1 MGSASGYR
9 GYRRQINSLL
19 LLAANG
25 LPLLGVIF
33 FDWDV
38 SALIVLYWSENLV
51 IGFYNIL
58 KMLGAGGLPAVF
70 PSLFFLVHYGGFCAV
85 HGFFISSLL
94 LNTPPEVGSDP
105 PWPLFLVFVQLLFEV
120 TEQVLA
126 QAPGEWVLAFLGLFI
141 SHGYSFVSN
150 FWLGG
155 ERETSTVSS
164 LMSAPYKRIVILHIA
179 VIAGSFA
186 VIALGQSLIMLLAL
200 IVMKTAIDLLLHQRE
215 HRRAANLQQ
224 P

>member
-1 MGSASGYR
+1 MASEPGYR
-9 GYRRQINSLL
+9 GSRRQINILL
-19 LLAANG
+19 LVAANV
-25 LPLLGVIF
+25 LPLIGVAF

-58 KMLGAGGLPAVF
+58 KMLSAGGLPAVL
-70 PSLFFLVHYGGFCAV
+70 PALFFLVHYGGFCAV

-94 LNTPPEVGSDP
+94 LNAPTDIGSDP

-120 TEQVLA
+120 IRQVLA
-126 QAPGEWVLAFLGLFI
+126 QAPTEWILAFAGLFI

-155 ERETSTVSS
+155 ERETSTVNS
-164 LMSAPYKRIVILHIA
+164 LMSAPYKRIVVLHIA

-186 VIALGQSLIMLLAL
+186 VIALGQSFLMLLAL
-200 IVMKTAIDLLLHQRE
+200 IAMKTAIDLLLHQRE
-215 HRRAANLQQ
+215 HRRAQRPQ
-224 P
+224 PH

>member
-1 MGSASGYR
+1 MCSAPDYSGS
-9 GYRRQINSLL
+9 RRQINVLL
-19 LLAANG
+19 LVVANA
-25 LPLLGVIF
+25 LPLLGVVF

-58 KMLGAGGLPAVF
+58 KMLSAGGLPAVL

-94 LNTPPEVGSDP
+94 LNTPPEIGSDP

-120 TEQVLA
+120 IEQVLA
-126 QAPGEWVLAFLGLFI
+126 QAPTEWVLAFTGLFI

-155 ERETSTVSS
+155 ERETSTINS
-164 LMSAPYKRIVILHIA
+164 LMSAPYKRIVVLHIA

-186 VIALGQSLIMLLAL
+186 VIALGQSFLMLLVLVA
-200 IVMKTAIDLLLHQRE
+200 MKTGIDLLLHQRE
-215 HRRAANLQQ
+215 HRRARGCGSL
-224 P
+224 